1 MRVNLARRIV
11 ATLLLAFAAAL
22 PTAAATLPGAAE
34 TQAAPAQTQPRA
46 TAENDLREFRVG
58 MNVNEMPLAGYLG
71 FICAGSGGQ
80 KLENW
85 HGYRQCPA
93 EASGWHAVRF
103 QYDESANPLAKV
115 NGLYEG
121 TKVGGHPVLL
131 TALIGDDGGLRGL
144 VIETDPA
151 ARLYLRKKAFLFGE
165 QVKARFGDAS
175 WNCVSQEPTADQ
187 EPVGGLFI
195 NEHCDKTTP
204 TRRLTLDRAFFRLA
218 GREVQNFTSRSRLE
232 ILGRD
237 DQQTVG
243 TLN

>member
-1 MRVNLARRIV
+1 MRGILACRI
-11 ATLLLAFAAAL
+11 AAAL
-22 PTAAATLPGAAE
+22 LAVFATALPASAATV
-34 TQAAPAQTQPRA
+34 PAVD
-46 TAENDLREFRVG
+46 NDLREFRVG

-71 FICAGSGGQ
+71 FVCAGSAGH

-103 QYDESANPLAKV
+103 QYDEAANPLAKV

-131 TALIGDDGGLRGL
+131 TALIGDDDQLRGM

-165 QVKARFGDAS
+165 QIKARFGDAD
-175 WNCVSQEPTADQ
+175 WTCVSQKPAADQ

-204 TRRLTLDRAFFRLA
+204 SRHLTLDRSLFRMGGQELKD
-218 GREVQNFTSRSRLE
+218 FTSRARLV

-243 TLN
+243 TVN